1 MNVVV
6 LIVMLYVFA
15 ATSRGFLKLLVVGG
29 VENCIEKQKEA
40 VNKLID
46 KYNEDPDKMAFSYW
60 SVWLCLLILRVCLL
74 ILTGAYFFSLI

>member
-1 MNVVV
+1 MNMVV

-15 ATSRGFLKLLVVGG
+15 ATSRGFLKLLFVGG
-29 VENCIEKQKEA
+29 AENCIEKQKEA
-40 VNKLID
+40 ANKLIE

-60 SVWLCLLILRVCLL
+60 CVWLSLLIFRVCLL

>member
-1 MNVVV
+1 MNMVV

-29 VENCIEKQKEA
+29 AENFIEKQKEA
-40 VNKLID
+40 VNNLIS
-46 KYNEDPDKMAFSYW
+46 KYNEDPDKMAFSYRC
-60 SVWLCLLILRVCLL
+60 VWLCLLIFKGCLL